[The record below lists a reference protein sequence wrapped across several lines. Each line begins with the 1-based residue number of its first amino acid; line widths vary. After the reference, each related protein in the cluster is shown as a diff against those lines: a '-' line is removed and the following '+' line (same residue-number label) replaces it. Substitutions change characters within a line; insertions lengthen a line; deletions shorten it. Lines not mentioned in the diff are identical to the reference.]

1 MEDKISINYFTKK
14 KILNLLLIYGKKKAI
29 RRKNFFEL

>member
-14 KILNLLLIYGKKKAI
+14 KDFKFTFNLWKKESNQKKK
-29 RRKNFFEL
+29 FF